1 LNGGLGRAL
10 RAFPTLLRV
19 GVAESV
25 AYRAEFLVW
34 LLTTTM
40 PLVMLALWTEV
51 ARTGEVGGYSSADFT
66 AYYLAA
72 FVVRQLTG
80 SWAAWDMNRDIKEGT
95 ISMRLLRP
103 LHPLWA
109 YAAENLAVLPLRLLL
124 SLPVALAALFIAGR
138 EHVTHDPRMLAL
150 FAVATFGGW
159 LLSFGIMSI
168 IGSLAFYIDSTVL
181 VFEIWFGLFSLCSG
195 YLIPLSLFP
204 AWLRAPMA
212 YLPFRPM
219 LGLPVEILVGRL
231 DFAAALSGIG
241 LEWAYVVLSLG
252 VGLWVFQR
260 GTLRYQAFG
269 A

>member
-1 LNGGLGRAL
+1 MSGVARAL

-19 GVAESV
+19 GLAESV

-34 LLTTTM
+34 LLTTTL

-51 ARTGEVGGYSSADFT
+51 ARDGPVGGYDSADFV

-80 SWAAWDMNRDIKEGT
+80 VWVAWDMNRDIKEGT

-103 LHPLWA
+103 IHPLWA
-109 YAAENLAVLPLRLLL
+109 YAAENIAVLPLRLLL
-124 SLPVALAALFIAGR
+124 SLPVAIGALLIAGR
-138 EHVTHDPRMLAL
+138 DHVTHDPVMLLL
-150 FAVATFGGW
+150 FAVSTFGGW
-159 LLSFGIMSI
+159 LLCFGIMSI
-168 IGSLAFYIDSTVL
+168 IGALAFFIDSTIL
-181 VFEIWFGLFSLCSG
+181 VFEIWFGLFTLCSG

-204 AWLRAPMA
+204 VWLRGPMA
-212 YLPFRPM
+212 YLPFRPL
-219 LGLPVEILVGRL
+219 LGLPVEILIGRL
-231 DFAAALSGIG
+231 DRSAALSGIG
-241 LEWAYVVLSLG
+241 IEAIYVVVSLAFG
-252 VGLWVFQR
+252 FWVFQR

>member
-1 LNGGLGRAL
+1 
-10 RAFPTLLRV
+10 
-19 GVAESV
+19 
-25 AYRAEFLVW
+25 
-34 LLTTTM
+34 
-40 PLVMLALWTEV
+40 MLALWTEV
-51 ARTGEVGGYSSADFT
+51 ARTGPIGGYTSQDFV

-80 SWAAWDMNRDIKEGT
+80 VWVAWDMNRDIKEGT

-124 SLPVALAALFIAGR
+124 SLPVAIGALFIAGR
-138 EHVTHDPRMLAL
+138 DHVTHDPTLLAL
-150 FAVATFGGW
+150 FALATFGGW

-168 IGSLAFYIDSTVL
+168 IGALACYIDSTIL
-181 VFEIWFGLFSLCSG
+181 VFEIWVGLFTLCSG
-195 YLIPLSLFP
+195 YLVPLQLFP

-231 DFAAALSGIG
+231 DVSGALSGIAI
-241 LEWAYVVLSLG
+241 EWAYVVLCLG
-252 VGLWVFQR
+252 LGLWIFQR

>member
-1 LNGGLGRAL
+1 MTGLRRAW

-19 GVAESV
+19 GIAESV

-34 LLTTTM
+34 LLTTTL
-40 PLVMLALWTEV
+40 PLVMLALWTAV
-51 ARTGEVGGYSSADFT
+51 ARTGSIGGYSSADFV

-80 SWAAWDMNRDIKEGT
+80 VWVAWDMNRDIKEGT

-103 LHPLWA
+103 LHPLYA
-109 YAAENLAVLPLRLLL
+109 YAAENLAVLPLRLLI
-124 SLPVALAALFIAGR
+124 SLPVALGALWIAGR
-138 EHVTHDPRMLAL
+138 DHVTHDPAMLGL
-150 FAVATFGGW
+150 FALATFGGW

-168 IGSLAFYIDSTVL
+168 IGALAFYIDSTVL

-195 YLIPLSLFP
+195 YLIPLALFP
-204 AWLRAPMA
+204 AWLRGPMA

-231 DFAAALSGIG
+231 GRGEALAGIG
-241 LEWAYVVLSLG
+241 LEWAYVVLSLA